1 MRAGY
6 VQCGSPNG
14 GVVGGVWL
22 KWLLGSSLPE
32 VIDYIFP
39 RTFMALDVVDK
50 YYDFKWSWV
59 KSI

>member
-1 MRAGY
+1 MSSADPLSGAWWW
-6 VQCGSPNG
+6 
-14 GVVGGVWL
+14 GVWL